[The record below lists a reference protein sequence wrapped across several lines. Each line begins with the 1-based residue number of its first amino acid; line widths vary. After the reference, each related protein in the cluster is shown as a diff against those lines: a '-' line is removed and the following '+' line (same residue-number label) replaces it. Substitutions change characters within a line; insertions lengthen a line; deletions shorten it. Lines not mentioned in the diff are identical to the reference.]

1 VNFTGPKH
9 FDEVSIVKAF
19 EGRDCI
25 PIVREAMIA
34 LSAGQTLQLP
44 RAIIGMGPR
53 RIFAVM
59 PGALGLR
66 DYFGAKLVSVFP
78 NPSHPERTLH
88 QGLVVL
94 FDAEDGRPICTADA
108 GALTQ
113 MRTAAATAVATDA
126 LSRPD
131 SEVLTLLGCGHQA
144 HAHVEAISKLRDL
157 RRIIVWGRS
166 VERAR
171 QFAERVSEQLALNI
185 EVEPSAAAAVAE
197 ADIVCTLTSA
207 AEPILEGSWLRPGA
221 HVNLVGSSVPSAA
234 EADEAVVVAS
244 RYFVE
249 SRENA
254 GLGASEFLRAKASG
268 AIGDDHIAAE
278 IGEVLAG
285 AKPGRRSNSEI
296 TVYKSLGH
304 VVQDLA
310 VAAAVY
316 EHYRAEPEIGP
327 GAAR

>member
-1 VNFTGPKH
+1 MNFDGPIH
-9 FDEVSIVKAF
+9 FDEASVVNAF
-19 EGRDCI
+19 EGRSCV
-25 PIVREAMIA
+25 PIVREAMVT

-44 RAIIGMGPR
+44 RTIIGMGPR
-53 RIFAVM
+53 RVFALM

-108 GALTQ
+108 GAVTLI
-113 MRTAAATAVATDA
+113 RTAAASAVATEA

-144 HAHVEAISKLRDL
+144 YAHVEAISKLRDL

-166 VERAR
+166 VERAQ
-171 QFAERVSEQLALNI
+171 QFAERVSEQLGLKV
-185 EVEPSAAAAVAE
+185 EVQLSAAAAVAD

-207 AEPILEGSWLRPGA
+207 AEPILEGAWLRAGA
-221 HVNLVGSSVPSAA
+221 HVNLVGSSGPAAA
-234 EADEAVVVAS
+234 EADEAVVLAS

-254 GLGASEFLRAKASG
+254 GLAASEFMRAKAAG
-268 AIGDDHIAAE
+268 AIGDDHIVAE

-285 AKPGRRSNSEI
+285 SKPGRRSSSEI

-316 EHYRAEPEIGP
+316 EHYCAEQATGLI
-327 GAAR
+327 